1 MKHVFIVALCML
13 VTTQAL
19 AENSLAQTFERG
31 NRAFARGD
39 YAASVEAYQTLIE
52 AGVDDPDVSFNL
64 ASAHGA
70 LGHYG
75 QAIRYFAH
83 TLTLRPSDEAARA
96 GEKRA
101 RDALGQRQALESGE
115 AIVAD
120 RPPIGEA
127 LFGGITSDALAI
139 VLLVGIW
146 LFCAAAA
153 ALVYVRAEAL
163 RLSLGIATALSLA
176 VTLAAGLGLSVKT
189 DRDSE
194 GARAVVLIEHAALRE
209 GPDELARLSRELP
222 EGTSVRVLSREGGY
236 ARVRVGEREGYMRA
250 ADVGEI

>member
-1 MKHVFIVALCML
+1 MKSLFLL
-13 VTTQAL
+13 VGLWLFAATAHAESTL
-19 AENSLAQTFERG
+19 ADTFERG

-39 YAASVEAYQTLIE
+39 HAAAVEAYQTLLE
-52 AGVDDPDVSFNL
+52 SGVDDPDVSFNL

-83 TLTLRPSDEAARA
+83 TLTLRPSDDAARA

-101 RDALGQRQALESGE
+101 REALGQRQALESGE
-115 AIVAD
+115 AIVAE
-120 RPPIGEA
+120 RPPLGEA
-127 LFGGITSDALAI
+127 LFGRLTSDALAI
-139 VLLVGIW
+139 VLLAGIW
-146 LFCAAAA
+146 LFCAVAA
-153 ALVYVRAEAL
+153 ALFYVRAEAL
-163 RLSLGIATALSLA
+163 RLSLGIAAALSLA
-176 VTLAAGLGLSVKT
+176 VSLAAGLGLSVKT

-194 GARAVVLIEHAALRE
+194 GARAIVLSEHAALRE

-222 EGTSVRVLSREGGY
+222 EGTSVHVMSREGAY